1 MDFFA
6 SILVSEWLMQRFVI
20 SRMVN
25 TVDGWDVNDDMMC
38 NEIILGLHENK
49 LYNERSPE
57 I

>member
-1 MDFFA
+1 
-6 SILVSEWLMQRFVI
+6 MQRFVV